1 MKRLFLA
8 SLFSVSVAT
17 AAMANEPSTPELLQ
31 YQGKPVDA
39 LCIAQLLPMEM
50 PQDAPTVKLGEC
62 GAKGMN
68 ITLMQGN
75 SSYFNDRGFMGSEY
89 MENEGGRASY
99 AYYKDLG
106 DADGARLLWLERSGG
121 GSGKFSNIIMVSRAG
136 DVLTMQQQLLSGDR
150 CNNGIVSAELK
161 DGTLT
166 TEQNITPMDLMDLAD
181 GNARKLATHKD
192 LESSAA
198 SCIGTVEMI
207 DGQRLAKVKLL
218 NDEIAYTDIEGQTER
233 YTYQSCF
240 NDMLQNAIRDGH
252 TTLDQAGLKRFAD
265 GFYSR
270 CMKPKKQV
278 KKQKPKQAAA
288 APAAAPTP
296 APGVPAEPAPAA
308 LVEPAAATPAP
319 AAAPAPEAAA
329 QPAAPAPVEAG
340 TVPAPQPVAVTPA
353 PAPAPVP
360 APAPAPEA
368 APQPAT
374 PPAAQ

>member
-1 MKRLFLA
+1 MKRLFL
-8 SLFSVSVAT
+8 SLLISSSVAST
-17 AAMANEPSTPELLQ
+17 AMADASGMPELLQ
-31 YQGKPVDA
+31 YQGKAVDA

-75 SSYFNDRGFMGSEY
+75 SSYFNDRGFIGSEY

-136 DVLTMQQQLLSGDR
+136 DVLTMQQLLLSGDR
-150 CNNGIVSAELK
+150 CNNGIVTAEMK
-161 DGTLT
+161 DGSLT
-166 TEQNITPMDLMDLAD
+166 TEQNITPMDLIDLAD

-198 SCIGTVEMI
+198 SCIGTVELI

-240 NDMLQNAIRDGH
+240 NDMLQNAIRDGR

-278 KKQKPKQAAA
+278 RKLKPKPAEV
-288 APAAAPTP
+288 APAEQP
-296 APGVPAEPAPAA
+296 ASIVPAEPPA
-308 LVEPAAATPAP
+308 L
-319 AAAPAPEAAA
+319 APAPEAAA
-329 QPAAPAPVEAG
+329 QPAAVPV
-340 TVPAPQPVAVTPA
+340 
-353 PAPAPVP
+353 
-360 APAPAPEA
+360 PAPEA

-374 PPAAQ
+374 PPAVQ